1 LLFSATF
8 FVPIVNQEAVDGTNL
23 LNNRAERWMDMVVG
37 RLKPGVTPAQ
47 AIADLNS
54 IGADLKKSYPKD
66 EDQMT
71 FVLARPAL
79 GGDALGPALQAFVA
93 GLMLLA
99 GLILLAACANLG
111 TLFGARAADRSKE
124 IALRRALG
132 AGRRR
137 ILQQLLTEALL
148 ISLIGGAFGLWGPEA
163 RLPSLSTWHPFPLY
177 PVNLPMYADSKVYGV
192 ALLLALLSGFLSL
205 RFP

>member
-148 ISLIGGAFGLWGPEA
+148 ISLIGGAFGLWGTEA
-163 RLPSLSTWHPFPLY
+163 LLRSLSTWNPFPLY